1 MGTHKRLIGLGAA
14 CFVFFVIA
22 FFPARAAFSLL
33 PGEISAFGV
42 NGTLWS
48 GSARI
53 INVSGQQLRNTE
65 WDLTLPRLLLGQL
78 SGDFKTRWPGGFLEG
93 TGSISVFGNIS
104 LGETTANFDA
114 AMLTSAF
121 NLPDLS
127 GQVSVQLQELALD
140 SLEEWPA
147 VVIGKAEIS
156 NLSSALM
163 GRGAA
168 AEIGSV
174 AITFDTSTETD
185 ENVINGV
192 IEDVG
197 GPIAA
202 TGNLTLTKPVSYELK
217 VRIRARD
224 EASAALKQNL
234 EFLGPVMF
242 DGTRI
247 FELAGSI

>member
-1 MGTHKRLIGLGAA
+1 MGAQKRLIGLGAA
-14 CFVFFVIA
+14 CFVLFVIA

-65 WDLTLPRLLLGQL
+65 WNLTLPRLLLGQL
-78 SGDFKTRWPGGFLEG
+78 GGEFKTRWPGGFLEG
-93 TGSISVFGNIS
+93 TGSISLFGNIS
-104 LGETTANFDA
+104 LSETTANFDA
-114 AMLTSAF
+114 AMLKSAF
-121 NLPDLS
+121 NLPDVR
-127 GQVSVQLQELALD
+127 GQVSVQLQELALN

-147 VVIGKAEIS
+147 IVIGTAEIR
-156 NLSSALM
+156 NLSSQLM

-174 AITFDTSTETD
+174 AITFDTTTD
-185 ENVINGV
+185 TDDSVINGA
-192 IEDVG
+192 IEDIG
-197 GPIAA
+197 GPVAA
-202 TGNLTLTKPVSYELK
+202 TGNLMLTKPVSYALK

-234 EFLGPVMF
+234 EFLGPVES
-242 DGTRI
+242 DGNRV
-247 FELAGSI
+247 FQLAGSI